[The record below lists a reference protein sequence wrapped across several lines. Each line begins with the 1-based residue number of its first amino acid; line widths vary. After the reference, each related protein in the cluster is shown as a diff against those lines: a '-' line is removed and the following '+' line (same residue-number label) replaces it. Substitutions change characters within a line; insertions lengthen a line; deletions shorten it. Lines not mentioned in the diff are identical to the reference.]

1 MDSLTPQELKD
12 YKAMLSKQRRKPKSA
27 SKSPSTTSVKNVITD
42 AYVQSLCIRR
52 SIVLKEPL
60 QVPTEM
66 KDNIQ
71 RLYIKGV
78 LPVRL
83 GGINL

>member
-1 MDSLTPQELKD
+1 MDKLTPQELKD
-12 YKAMLSKQRRKPKSA
+12 YKAMLSKQHRKPKSA
-27 SKSPSTTSVKNVITD
+27 PKSPTSNVKNVITD

-52 SIVLKEPL
+52 GIVIKEPL
-60 QVPTEM
+60 QISPEM

-71 RLYIKGV
+71 NLYIKGV
-78 LPVRL
+78 LPIRL